1 MSLSLWLSFV
11 GLCVLGA
18 MSPGP
23 SLAVVLRHTIS
34 SSPRHGATVAVTHA
48 LGVSLWALCT
58 VTGLGQ
64 LFIEHPSAQQV
75 VGLIGGIY
83 LLWLAIGA
91 LTSAAPEQVSPEEV
105 SAAGGEGES
114 GSLATAAR
122 EGFLISMLNP
132 KLALFF
138 VALFSQLI
146 TPTLDALDRGLLVL
160 TAGLIDGGWYLL
172 VALILS
178 RSGALRWLRP
188 RAHRLDQLSGLIL
201 LLFAA
206 RVLSGLFNS

>member
-18 MSPGP
+18 VSPGP

-34 SSPRHGATVAVTHA
+34 SSPRHGAVVAVTHA

-64 LFIEHPSAQQV
+64 LFVEHPKAQQLIALLG
-75 VGLIGGIY
+75 GLY
-83 LLWLAIGA
+83 LLWLAVGA
-91 LTSAAPEQVSPEEV
+91 LSSAAPKAISPEEV
-105 SAAGGEGES
+105 SVAEGERA
-114 GSLATAAR
+114 GEPLATAAR

-146 TPTLDALDRGLLVL
+146 TPDLSAFDRGLLVA

-172 VALILS
+172 VALTLS

-206 RVLSGLFNS
+206 RVLSELFNS